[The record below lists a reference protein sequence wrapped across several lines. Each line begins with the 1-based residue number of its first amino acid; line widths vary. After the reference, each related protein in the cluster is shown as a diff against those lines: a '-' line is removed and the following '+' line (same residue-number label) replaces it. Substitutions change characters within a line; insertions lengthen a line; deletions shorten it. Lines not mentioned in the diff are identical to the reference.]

1 VLRNVSIL
9 RGKTSVEVH
18 LEASGPVKPRARM
31 FTRPARIVVDLAG
44 VSYDS
49 SRCLPINAGD
59 VEGVRMALF
68 RVDPPVTRVVVD
80 LGRRHQ
86 YRLLPAGS
94 RVILAI
100 DTSPKPAI
108 AAQPAAPKAAAGK
121 AAKAAPPAAA
131 PPPASK
137 PAPAPAPASVAK
149 LPPPVA
155 KPEAPARSPA
165 SPAPTPAA
173 QPSTPTVVTALPKVA
188 TITVPPKSV
197 QVPLATEEEETTPHQ
212 AAKGNQPGVVRNVT
226 VLRGKD
232 AIEVHIEG
240 TKPLRASASTLSHPE
255 RIIVDLANVRLNRPH
270 RIAVNAADVQAV
282 DCSLY
287 LVNPLVTRVVVNLA
301 HPHPYH
307 LLAYGNSLIVKIET
321 NAIKAEGSPPSVR

>member
-18 LEASGPVKPRARM
+18 LEASGPVKPVARM
-31 FTRPARIVVDLAG
+31 FSRPERIVVDLAG
-44 VSYDS
+44 VRYDG
-49 SRCLPINAGD
+49 SRRLPVNAGD

-80 LGRRHQ
+80 LGRRHR

-100 DTSPKPAI
+100 DTNPKPAI
-108 AAQPAAPKAAAGK
+108 AAQPAAKVTAGK
-121 AAKAAPPAAA
+121 VAQAAPPAAA
-131 PPPASK
+131 TPPASK
-137 PAPAPAPASVAK
+137 PAPAKPPLSVAK
-149 LPPPVA
+149 LPPPMA
-155 KPEAPARSPA
+155 KPEAPAPAPA

-188 TITVPPKSV
+188 TIPVPSKPV
-197 QVPLATEEEETTPHQ
+197 QAPAATEEEGTTPHQ
-212 AAKGNQPGVVRNVT
+212 AAKGNKPGVVRGVT

-255 RIIVDLANVRLNRPH
+255 RIIVDLANVRLNRPR
-270 RIAVNAADVQAV
+270 RIQVNAADVQAV

-287 LVNPLVTRVVVNLA
+287 LVNPLVTRVIVELA
-301 HPHPYH
+301 RAHPYH
-307 LLAYGNSLIVKIET
+307 LLAYGNSLILKIET
-321 NAIKAEGSPPSVR
+321 DEVKTAGFQPVR